1 MEAKVGTSGSLVR
14 LIPEGHASRVPLPP
28 DAAPAGGW
36 VVTGRDRSGVVWYHS
51 RIMPTWDPQKIRA
64 DFPILA
70 TEVNGQPLVYLDN
83 AATSQKPRA
92 VLEALDH
99 YYRHQN
105 GNIHRGV
112 HYLSQVATDAYDR
125 ARDKVAR
132 FIGAPSPH
140 DIIFVRG
147 ATEGINLVA
156 HGLAACLLREGDE
169 ILLTRMEHHANIV
182 PWQQAAAQTGAR
194 VVVADVTPG
203 GEIDLE
209 DFTRKLGPRT
219 RVVSFV
225 HASNALGTINPAAEM
240 IRLAHGVG
248 AVVLL
253 DGCQSVPHF
262 RVDVT
267 ALDCDFLVFSGH
279 KVCGPTGIGVLYG
292 KSEWLER
299 LPVYQ
304 TGGDMIGRV
313 SFEDGT
319 TFRRAPEKFEAGT
332 PDIAGAI
339 GLGAALD
346 YLDAVGPEAIE
357 EAERRLL
364 DHVTP
369 RLLEIQGMKLFGDVT
384 RKVPVLSFTMD
395 GVHPHDIGTILD
407 TDGIAVRAGHHCAQ
421 PLMKHY
427 DIPGTARA
435 SFAFYNTREEAD
447 ALVASLHKIAKM
459 FA

>member
-1 MEAKVGTSGSLVR
+1 MCYDGAVSQLPDIHR
-14 LIPEGHASRVPLPP
+14 L
-28 DAAPAGGW
+28 
-36 VVTGRDRSGVVWYHS
+36 
-51 RIMPTWDPQKIRA
+51 RA
-64 DFPILA
+64 DFPILGMK
-70 TEVNGQPLVYLDN
+70 VNERPLVYLDN
-83 AATSQKPRA
+83 AATSQKPKQ
-92 VLEALDH
+92 VLDVLDR
-99 YYRHQN
+99 YYREQN

-125 ARDKVAR
+125 AREKVAH
-132 FIGAPSPH
+132 FIGAPSPR
-140 DIIFVRG
+140 DIVFVRG

-156 HGLAACLLREGDE
+156 HGLAKIWLKAGDE

-182 PWQQAAAQTGAR
+182 PWQQAAEVSGAR
-194 VVVADVTPG
+194 IVVADVTAS
-203 GEIDLE
+203 GEIDMQ
-209 DFTRKLGPRT
+209 DFARKLGPRT
-219 RVVSFV
+219 KVVSFV

-240 IRLAHGVG
+240 IRLAHEAG

-253 DGCQSVPHF
+253 DGCQSAPHF
-262 RVDVT
+262 RVDVA
-267 ALDCDFLVFSGH
+267 ALDCDFFVFSGH

-292 KSEWLER
+292 KREWLEK

-313 SFEDGT
+313 SFEQGT
-319 TFRRAPEKFEAGT
+319 TFREPPEKFEAGT

-339 GLGAALD
+339 GLGAAVDYLEELGPSRIEQAERDLLD
-346 YLDAVGPEAIE
+346 YA
-357 EAERRLL
+357 
-364 DHVTP
+364 TP
-369 RLLEIQGMKLFGDVT
+369 RLKEIPGLKLYGDVSA
-384 RKVPVLSFTMD
+384 KVPVLSFTME

-407 TDGIAVRAGHHCAQ
+407 TEGIAVRAGHHCAQ

-427 DIPGTARA
+427 GIPGTARA

>member
-1 MEAKVGTSGSLVR
+1 MCY
-14 LIPEGHASRVPLPP
+14 
-28 DAAPAGGW
+28 DAAVKPILD
-36 VVTGRDRSGVVWYHS
+36 RDAIRS
-51 RIMPTWDPQKIRA
+51 
-64 DFPILA
+64 DFPILGSS
-70 TEVNGQPLVYLDN
+70 VNGRPLVYLDN
-83 AATSQKPRA
+83 AATSQKPQA
-92 VLEALDH
+92 VIDAMDRF
-99 YYRHQN
+99 YREQN

-125 ARDKVAR
+125 AREKVAR
-132 FIGAPSPH
+132 FIGAPSPR
-140 DIIFVRG
+140 DVVFVRG
-147 ATEGINLVA
+147 ATEGINIVA
-156 HGLAACLLREGDE
+156 HGLARCWLREGDE

-182 PWQQAAAQTGAR
+182 PWQQAAASSGAR
-194 VVVADVTPG
+194 IVVADVTPDG
-203 GEIDLE
+203 RIDME
-209 DFTRKLGPRT
+209 DFARKLGPRT
-219 RVVSFV
+219 KVVSFV

-248 AVVLL
+248 AAVLL
-253 DGCQSVPHF
+253 DGCQSAPHF
-262 RVDVT
+262 RVDVS
-267 ALDCDFLVFSGH
+267 ALDCDFFVFSGH

-292 KSEWLER
+292 KSAWLEK

-319 TFRRAPEKFEAGT
+319 TFREAPEKFEAGT

-339 GLGAALD
+339 GLGAAVD
-346 YLDAVGPEAIE
+346 YLESVGLGAIGQ
-357 EAERRLL
+357 AERELL

-369 RLLEIQGMKLFGDVT
+369 RLREVPGLKLYGDVED
-384 RKVPVLSFTMD
+384 KVPVLSFTLD

-427 DIPGTARA
+427 GIPGTARA
-435 SFAFYNTREEAD
+435 SFAYYNTPEEAD
-447 ALVASLHKIAKM
+447 ALVASLGKIAKM